1 MASDDLITTI
11 TSLRTGRVGDHDR
24 PHKPA
29 LLLAI
34 LGLAEQGRLLENRVS
49 YGPELFGLFRRY
61 LLAVRTESDTI
72 NMLDPFWR
80 LRTDGILEPV
90 PRAGFEQA
98 IAARSTPPSV
108 TELREITDGS
118 RLPDS
123 LFQQMNDP
131 IQRHRLRDAVVSRYF
146 ASHRSAIDQI
156 TQEERSIGECERQ
169 LEQAGDAT
177 VVAGA
182 PEPVRE
188 QAFRRV
194 VLRAYDYRCAAC
206 GLRVIV
212 DDLAL
217 VEAAHLIPWAESRD
231 DDPRNGIALCKN
243 HHWAMDQYLIA
254 PTPDSQP
261 AWMVSRYLD
270 DRIEGQREML
280 DLKGRSVLLPR
291 ESRFHPKRPALAWRR
306 DRLLRD

>member
-1 MASDDLITTI
+1 MDDLLTTL

-34 LGLAEQGRLLENRVS
+34 LALADQGKLTENRVV

-61 LLAVRTESDTI
+61 LQAVRTDADSL

-90 PRAGFEQA
+90 PRAGFEQLVLG
-98 IAARSTPPSV
+98 RSNPPTIS
-108 TELREITDGS
+108 ELREITEGS
-118 RLPDS
+118 RLAEP
-123 LFQQMNDP
+123 FFRQANDP
-131 IQRHRLRDAVVSRYF
+131 LQRGRLREAIVSRYF
-146 ASHRSAIDQI
+146 ANRWNVIDQI
-156 TQEERSIGECERQ
+156 TREEKSIGECEKQ
-169 LEQAGDAT
+169 LEASEDAAAT
-177 VVAGA
+177 ACV
-182 PEPVRE
+182 PEPVRV

-206 GLRVIV
+206 GLRVII

-217 VEAAHLIPWAESRD
+217 VEAAHLIPWVESRD

-243 HHWAMDQYLIA
+243 HHWAMDQFLIS
-254 PTPDSQP
+254 PTPDDQP
-261 AWMVSRYLD
+261 HWMVSSYLD
-270 DRIEGQREML
+270 DRIEGQKEML
-280 DLKGRSVLLPR
+280 NLARRSVLLPR
-291 ESRFHPKRPALAWRR
+291 EPRFHPKRPSLAWRK
-306 DRLLRD
+306 DRLLGR